1 VVYAGGNLRS
11 ILNDRMSG
19 SNQFRLSLFLCIVGI
34 LFLQVALAFSTS
46 DRVFLWHNDHRLAV
60 TRVDA
65 PLLFRIT
72 PVVTSMLGVLALAMG
87 LAVFS
92 QDRRGE
98 TRTRVCGQ
106 PEWSPFYRKLIW
118 RTVNI
123 LVVLYSPFTG
133 YSRMSPAA
141 LHGTNPD
148 GFYCLAIL
156 LLVPLCV
163 LGTLAISP
171 AAQFTKPSWDR
182 FPLRL
187 WRDPLQF
194 FFLAT
199 WASLG
204 VAMGSLLRFPRIW
217 TVGFWTLLSH
227 LSIFVGLLIGQAIAY
242 WAYRDRITSGG
253 KGRS

>member
-1 VVYAGGNLRS
+1 MNRS
-11 ILNDRMSG
+11 NR
-19 SNQFRLSLFLCIVGI
+19 FRFSLFVCILGI
-34 LFLQVALAFSTS
+34 VFLQIALAFSTS
-46 DRVFLWHNDHRLAV
+46 DRVFLWHNEHRFAV

-65 PLLFRIT
+65 LVFFRIT
-72 PVVTSMLGVLALAMG
+72 PVVTSALGLLALAIG
-87 LAVFS
+87 LAIFF
-92 QDRRGE
+92 QDRRGD
-98 TRTRVCGQ
+98 TRTAVSVQ
-106 PEWSPFYRKLIW
+106 PEASPFNRKLIW
-118 RTVNI
+118 RVVNI
-123 LVVLYSPFTG
+123 LLVLYSPFTG

-163 LGTLAISP
+163 LGMLAVSP
-171 AAQFTKPSWDR
+171 TAQFTKPSWDR

-187 WRDPLQF
+187 RSDPLQF

-204 VAMGSLLRFPRIW
+204 VVVGSLLRLPQIG

-242 WAYRDRITSGG
+242 WAYRDRIAGAS
-253 KGRS
+253 